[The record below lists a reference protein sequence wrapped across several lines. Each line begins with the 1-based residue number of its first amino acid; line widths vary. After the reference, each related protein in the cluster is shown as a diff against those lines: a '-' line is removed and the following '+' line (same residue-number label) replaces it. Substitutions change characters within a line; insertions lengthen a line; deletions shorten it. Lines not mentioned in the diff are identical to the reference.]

1 MIFGYLFIIIGA
13 FLEVIADVQF
23 KKWNDIGGNNFVTSS
38 GAASNFNRWI
48 NQKGDISLG
57 GGGNY
62 GADQVQ
68 IAAAGVYNRGLSI
81 QETTQLYNYY
91 KIRYS

>member
-1 MIFGYLFIIIGA
+1 MPLT
-13 FLEVIADVQF
+13 L
-23 KKWNDIGGNNFVTSS
+23 
-38 GAASNFNRWI
+38 SNI
-48 NQKGDISLG
+48 G